1 MSRESISALNT
12 SELRYRRLFET
23 AQEGFLIIDF
33 LSGQIQDANPYLLDL
48 LDYSKNRARSDSISV
63 V

>member
-1 MSRESISALNT
+1 MTPESLSALDA

-23 AQEGFLIIDF
+23 TREGFLIIDF